1 MPATADSLKSSIDV
15 TQSLSS
21 ADHDAETLLYLSQ
34 LLNSTHDANRVKH
47 AVAQA
52 WRTEGE
58 PLEHLKKAAEIVGLR
73 IQTFRQSLADAIWT
87 ARDEQPLVLWL
98 PEEKRWLI
106 LRRHSF
112 FRVRVTN
119 PERPLDSENISRSAL
134 AKRMILK
141 SVSEVVDLGV
151 VSLERPAEGLRGKGI
166 DQEAA
171 LLPSFHLHKQ
181 GDDDHG
187 HVTPIRRFWGLLQ
200 PEMTDVW
207 TIVVFSVITGVL
219 YLALPLAVSALVS
232 NLAFGSQ
239 SAPFQQALLF
249 IALALFGC
257 LLLYALIRGLQFYL
271 AEVIQRRLF
280 VRIAADLA
288 YRLPRVKADSLDGV
302 HAPEMVNRFLD
313 VVTVQKSTAM
323 LLLNGVNI
331 VLGGII
337 GLIVLGFY
345 HPFLLAY
352 TLLIIGVILLIVFG
366 LGRGAVN
373 SSIQESI
380 SKYAVV
386 NWLEEL
392 ARYPRLFKGPG
403 GYALATDR
411 ADHLVRAYLEA
422 RGSHFRILMRQI
434 SGLLFLE
441 VLASSALLIVGGGL
455 VLSSQLT
462 LGQLVAAELIVS
474 AIVASISKLGKQFEA
489 WYDALAAVDKIG
501 HLVDLEIES
510 EDGDF
515 PATAGKG
522 AVVSVQNV
530 GFCYPD
536 GHEVFSQV
544 SFDIA
549 EGGRVAL
556 MGSQGSGSST
566 MLDLL
571 LGLRHPTHGHIS
583 LDHFD
588 LRSWYLEELRSK
600 VMLVRTEDIVNGTI
614 AENIRLGRPGVG
626 LDEVHRAL
634 RQTDL
639 LDDVMAMPLGMHTP
653 LITGGLPLSSRQRT
667 RLLLA
672 RALVLKPRLLLLDD
686 VFDGMDEKSMDELTS
701 MLLSPELPWT
711 VIMATRDPLV
721 AAKCDRRVDL
731 DDPAC
736 HSPVKL

>member
-1 MPATADSLKSSIDV
+1 MPAAAAPSNPPQDV
-15 TQSLSS
+15 PKHLHS
-21 ADHDAETLLYLSQ
+21 ADHDAETLLFLSQ
-34 LLNSTHDANRVKH
+34 LLNGSNEANRVRH

-52 WRTEGE
+52 SRSDGE
-58 PLEHLKKAAEIVGLR
+58 SLEILVRAAEIVGLR
-73 IQTFRQSLADAIWT
+73 IQTYRQCLADAIWT
-87 ARDEQPLVLWL
+87 ARDEQPLVVWL
-98 PEEKRWLI
+98 AGEKRWLI

-112 FRVRVTN
+112 FRVQITH
-119 PERPLDSENISRSAL
+119 PERPLESENISRSEL
-134 AKRMILK
+134 AKRLGLK
-141 SVSEVVDLGV
+141 SISEIVDLGV
-151 VSLERPAEGLRGKGI
+151 VSLERPAEGLRGHELE
-166 DQEAA
+166 QQAA
-171 LLPSFHLHKQ
+171 LLPSFHLHKH
-181 GDDDHG
+181 DDDHHG
-187 HVTPIRRFWGLLQ
+187 HASPIRRFWGLLQ
-200 PEMTDVW
+200 PEMIDVW

-257 LLLYALIRGLQFYL
+257 LLLYALIRGLQFYV

-280 VRIAADLA
+280 VRVAADMA

-337 GLIVLGFY
+337 GLVVLGFY

-352 TLLIIGVILLIVFG
+352 TLLIMSVILLIVFG

-422 RGSHFRILMRQI
+422 RGNHFRILMRQI

-441 VLASSALLIVGGGL
+441 VMASSALLIVGGGL

-489 WYDALAAVDKIG
+489 WYDALAAVDKLG

-515 PATAGKG
+515 PAPAGKG
-522 AVVSVQNV
+522 AAVSVQKV

-536 GHEVFSQV
+536 GHEVFNQV
-544 SFDIA
+544 SFDIPA
-549 EGGRVAL
+549 GGRVAL
-556 MGSQGSGSST
+556 MGAQGSGCST
-566 MLDLL
+566 FLDLL
-571 LGLRHPTHGHIS
+571 LGLRYPTSGHIS
-583 LDHFD
+583 LDNFD
-588 LRSWYLEELRSK
+588 LRSWYLEELRSN

-626 LDEVHRAL
+626 LDEVHQAL
-634 RQTDL
+634 RLAGL
-639 LDDVMAMPLGMHTP
+639 LEDVLAMPLGMHTP
-653 LITGGLPLSSRQRT
+653 LVTGGLPLSSRQRT

-701 MLLSPELPWT
+701 MLLSPKLPWT
-711 VIMATRDPLV
+711 VIIATRDPLV
-721 AAKCDRRVDL
+721 AAKCDQRVDL

-736 HSPVKL
+736 HTSVKP